1 MIAGRFSAVIK
12 DEFMKPIFHPLMLA
26 MCISVT
32 CYASSPLKSL
42 FERKDY
48 AAFLPQAEA
57 KASAG
62 DAEALFLLGK
72 AYHLARGVAEDRER
86 ARAYYQDARSLGSAR
101 ASHNLGSMAREQG
114 DVKMA
119 VEFFEEALE
128 RGLKLPTLYNL
139 AQVSS
144 PEVPTNYWSIPE
156 FVQQAGR
163 AGDYLARAYA
173 EDGKVETLFGA
184 SRQYTQVARQA
195 LPPISSGSTQLRSGR
210 ARSSGWRRVWP
221 RASDSPGRITAC
233 C

>member
-32 CYASSPLKSL
+32 CYAASPLESL

-48 AAFLPQAEA
+48 AVFLPQAEA

-72 AYHLARGVAEDRER
+72 AYHLARGVTEDRER

-119 VEFFEEALE
+119 VEFFEDCRVAAENRL
-128 RGLKLPTLYNL
+128 
-139 AQVSS
+139 
-144 PEVPTNYWSIPE
+144 
-156 FVQQAGR
+156 
-163 AGDYLARAYA
+163 GD
-173 EDGKVETLFGA
+173 EGHGFKVA
-184 SRQYTQVARQA
+184 MQA
-195 LPPISSGSTQLRSGR
+195 LDGGRIGVAAQALSSSRGRNENTSTQGR
-210 ARSSGWRRVWP
+210 KVRESTSRCEGYELIR
-221 RASDSPGRITAC
+221 
-233 C
+233 